1 MASTGLSVSW
11 GNIDGM
17 QRFSRM
23 LEKLGSNVPIRDA
36 LRRGLNHTGAIAKTQ
51 VVRVLAKQTGLKVR
65 VIKRAV
71 IQVKRANYASLDYI
85 LKSSGGDI
93 ALKHFAAREV
103 RRGVSAAPFGQRRV
117 FASNFMKAG
126 RFPSRVSVPK
136 FNGHVFE
143 REGSGRFPIV
153 KVKSGVIIPAEMV
166 TGATADT
173 FTRVVAERLPTRVSY
188 ELRRL
193 TDGALS

>member
-11 GNIDGM
+11 GDIDGM
-17 QRFSRM
+17 RRFSRM
-23 LEKLGSNVPIRDA
+23 LEKLGSNVPVRDA
-36 LRRGLNHTGAIAKTQ
+36 LRRGLNHTGAVTKTQ

-71 IQVKRANYASLDYI
+71 VEVKRANSASLDYI
-85 LKSSGGDI
+85 MQSSGGDI

-103 RRGVSAAPFGQRRV
+103 RRGVSAAPFGERQT
-117 FASNFMKAG
+117 FAGKFMRAG
-126 RFPSRVSVPK
+126 RFPARVSVPK

-166 TGATADT
+166 KGATADA
-173 FTRVVAERLPTRVSY
+173 FRRVVAERLPARVSY